1 MSIVDVPL
9 QDNPLRAALLVLG
22 MAALGALAVGRDR
35 RWWRRRLPAALIVGA
50 ATAAAVT
57 VAVDVI
63 WRPFPDPL
71 PVVAVVWTGLGAAAL
86 AMALLRPGPLRA
98 KALAMTAVVCV
109 VISGAA
115 QVNQH
120 FGAYPTLRA
129 ALGLKLASQV
139 DFSQVPGPAQAVI
152 TAQPGA
158 PLSANW
164 SPPSTMPATGI
175 VSTVTIAGSVS
186 GFSAQQAW
194 VYLPPAYLAVPRAQ
208 LPVLVLVP
216 GQPGTPRDWFDGGT
230 LDAVLDAYAAAHAGL
245 APVVVVADPLGSR
258 LGQTL
263 CVDSPAGNAFTYLS
277 VDVPAWIR
285 STLQV
290 DTDPRHWAVGGISAG
305 GTCALQLAVN
315 DPAVYP
321 TFLDISGQDEPTV
334 GTRQQTVNQ
343 FFGGDPAAFAAV
355 NPVDVLAR
363 TRFPDSAAVIVAGS
377 TDRVYGPQAQ
387 RIVAATTAAGMNV
400 QYRELPGGHSWS
412 VWGPGLSQS
421 LPWLGTRM
429 GLTS

>member
-1 MSIVDVPL
+1 MSIIDV
-9 QDNPLRAALLVLG
+9 QLLSGTVGAVL
-22 MAALGALAVGRDR
+22 LGVGVVGLLALAAGRGR
-35 RWWRRRLPAALIVGA
+35 RWWCRRLPAALLIGA
-50 ATAAAVT
+50 GVSAILMVS
-57 VAVDVI
+57 VNVL

-71 PVVAVVWTGLGAAAL
+71 PAVAVLWTGLGAAAV
-86 AMALLRPGPLRA
+86 AMAVLRSARLRGR
-98 KALAMTAVVCV
+98 ALSVMAVACV

-120 FGAYPTLRA
+120 FGAYPTVRS

-139 DFSQVPGPAQAVI
+139 DFSQVPGHTSAL
-152 TAQPGA
+152 TLAQPA
-158 PLSANW
+158 LPLSQSW
-164 SPPSTMPATGI
+164 LPPQAMPSTGI

-186 GFSAQQAW
+186 GFAAREAW
-194 VYLPPAYLAVPRAQ
+194 IYLPPAYLSVPRAQ

-230 LDAVLDAYAAAHAGL
+230 LDVVLDSYAGAHAGL
-245 APVVVVADPLGSR
+245 APIVVVADPLGSQ
-258 LGQTL
+258 LAQTL

-290 DTDPRHWAVGGISAG
+290 DPDPRHWAVGGMSAG

-315 DPAVYP
+315 APTVYP

-334 GTRQQTVNQ
+334 GTRRQTVTQ

-363 TRFPDSAAVIVAGS
+363 TRLPDTAGTIVAGS

-387 RIVAATTAAGMNV
+387 RVLAATTAAGV
-400 QYRELPGGHSWS
+400 DVRYLELPGGHSWS

-421 LPWLGTRM
+421 LPWLGTRL
-429 GLTS
+429 GLTP